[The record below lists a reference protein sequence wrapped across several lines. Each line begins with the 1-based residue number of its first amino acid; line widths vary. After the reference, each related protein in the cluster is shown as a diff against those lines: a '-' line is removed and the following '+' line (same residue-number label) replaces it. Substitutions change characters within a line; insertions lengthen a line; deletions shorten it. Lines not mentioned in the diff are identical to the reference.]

1 MSKMKLKLLSAGVFV
16 GCALGLI
23 AMKVAWATPAAETF
37 TTFIAGPVTLDEIK
51 IGGDTG
57 GVKIKTQGLWQSRVA
72 KIRIAP
78 GGHTGWHSHP
88 GPVFVMITA
97 GTMTLEQADGSI
109 AVYPAG
115 TGFVEEPGHV
125 NIVRKE
131 EDVDLELVAFFL
143 TPLGAPPRTDAP
155 APTGGSE

>member
-1 MSKMKLKLLSAGVFV
+1 MTKMKLKLMTTGVFV

-23 AMKVAWATPAAETF
+23 ALRAAWATPAVETF

-57 GVKIKTQGLWQSRVA
+57 GVKINTKGLWQSRVA

-125 NIVRKE
+125 NIGRNE
-131 EDVDLELVAFFL
+131 ADVDLELVAFFL
-143 TPLGAPPRTDAP
+143 TPLGAGPRTDEP
-155 APTGGSE
+155 APTGG